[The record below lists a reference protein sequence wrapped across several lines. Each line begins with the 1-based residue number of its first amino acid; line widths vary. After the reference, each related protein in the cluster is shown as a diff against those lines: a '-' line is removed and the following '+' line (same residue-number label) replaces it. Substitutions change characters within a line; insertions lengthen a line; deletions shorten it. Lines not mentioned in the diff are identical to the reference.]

1 MKKILF
7 SFLPLIAFG
16 VIAFAQESKTEIVQ
30 RNFLI
35 VSAGPSFPFGDF
47 SSTDINNAN
56 AGLAKTGFTIDLK
69 YGHQFDEVLGL
80 SLGAVYGRHGV
91 DKSFL
96 SDGSGVSI
104 RPWEYFGV
112 LAGPM
117 AIANVG
123 KKTSFDLSVLSG
135 LAFVTSPESKVNG
148 EVVAQKDNSTTVP
161 LKLAGDFRFRFN
173 TSGYLFGGVNYTYMK
188 PRFNVSTQTGLGTS
202 ENVTFNQ
209 KMNMIGVNAGIGFSF

>member
-7 SFLPLIAFG
+7 SFLSFIVFG
-16 VIAFAQESKTEIVQ
+16 AVVLAQEPKTEIGQ

-35 VSAGPSFPFGDF
+35 ISAGPSFPFGDF
-47 SSTDINNAN
+47 SSTDVNNAN
-56 AGLAKTGFTIDLK
+56 AGMAKTGFTIELK

-80 SLGAVYGRHGV
+80 ALGAVYGRHDV
-91 DKSFL
+91 DKTFIG
-96 SDGSGVSI
+96 DGSGVSI
-104 RPWEYFGV
+104 RPWEYIGI

-117 AIANVG
+117 ATATLSD
-123 KKTSFDLSVLSG
+123 KTSFDLSVLSG
-135 LAFVTSPESKVNG
+135 VSFVTSPEGKLNG

-188 PRFNVSTQTGLGTS
+188 PKFNVTTNSGTVS
-202 ENVTFNQ
+202 FNQ
-209 KMNMIGVNAGIGFSF
+209 KMNMVGLNVGIGFSF

>member
-7 SFLPLIAFG
+7 SFLSLIVFG
-16 VIAFAQESKTEIVQ
+16 AIAFAQESKTEIAQ

-47 SSTDINNAN
+47 SSTDLNNTN
-56 AGLAKTGFTIDLK
+56 AGLAKTGFAIDLK

-80 SLGAVYGRHGV
+80 ALGAMYGRHNV

-104 RPWEYFGV
+104 RPWEYFGI

-117 AIANVG
+117 ATA
-123 KKTSFDLSVLSG
+123 KLSEKTSFDLSVMSG
-135 LAFVTSPESKVNG
+135 VAFVTSPESKLNG
-148 EVVAQKDNSTTVP
+148 EVVAKKDNSTTVP
-161 LKLAGDFRFRFN
+161 LKLAGDFRFHFN
-173 TSGYLFGGVNYTYMK
+173 TSGYLFGGVHYTYMK
-188 PRFNVSTQTGLGTS
+188 PGFNVNTQTGLGTS
-202 ENVTFNQ
+202 ENVSFNQ
-209 KMNMIGVNAGIGFSF
+209 KMNMIGVNAGIGFGF

>member
-7 SFLPLIAFG
+7 SFLSLIVFG
-16 VIAFAQESKTEIVQ
+16 AMVFAQESKTEIVQ

-47 SSTDINNAN
+47 SSTDLNNTK
-56 AGLAKTGFTIDLK
+56 AGMARTGFTIDLK

-80 SLGAVYGRHGV
+80 ALGAVYGRHDV
-91 DKSFL
+91 DKAFI

-104 RPWEYFGV
+104 RPWEYFGI

-117 AIANVG
+117 ATATLSE
-123 KKTSFDLSVLSG
+123 KTSFDLSVLSG
-135 LAFVTSPESKVNG
+135 VSFVTSPEGKLNG

-173 TSGYLFGGVNYTYMK
+173 TSGYLLGGVNYTYMRPK
-188 PRFNVSTQTGLGTS
+188 FNVTTTS
-202 ENVTFNQ
+202 GNVSFHQN
-209 KMNMIGVNAGIGFSF
+209 MNMVGVNVGIGFSF